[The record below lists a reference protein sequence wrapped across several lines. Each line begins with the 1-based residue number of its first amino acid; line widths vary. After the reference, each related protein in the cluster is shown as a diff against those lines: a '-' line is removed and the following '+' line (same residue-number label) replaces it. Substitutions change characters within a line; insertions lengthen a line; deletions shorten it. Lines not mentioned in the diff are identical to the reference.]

1 MKYGDGGRTERQKNW
16 PNNRISWGKEYGHK
30 AQNIGKQEIVDGKRV
45 KKDEVKTDRMQPQV
59 NQNYTTIINLEK
71 IGKDKNTDGVI
82 SQLIRKEEGGGG
94 R

>member
-1 MKYGDGGRTERQKNW
+1 M
-16 PNNRISWGKEYGHK
+16 
-30 AQNIGKQEIVDGKRV
+30 DGKRV

-82 SQLIRKEEGGGG
+82 SQLIRKEEGGG